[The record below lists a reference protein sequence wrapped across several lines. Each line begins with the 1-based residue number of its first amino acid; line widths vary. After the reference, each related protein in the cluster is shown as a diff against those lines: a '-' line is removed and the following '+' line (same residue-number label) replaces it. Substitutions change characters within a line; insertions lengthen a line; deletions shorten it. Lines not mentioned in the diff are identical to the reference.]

1 MTATANATP
10 FDFAP
15 QAGQDDEL
23 LQQLGF
29 VPGLKE
35 LLAVRQIHAL
45 EHATVWVL
53 SEPQSEMS
61 DTAPGAQSDTVPGA
75 QSDRLLGGMSTE
87 AGFYLY
93 GDVST
98 VTVHRAVRIA
108 LDRLTRGEWN
118 LAVHPR
124 CGTNLS
130 VGMLMTAGLAI
141 GVNLILP
148 KDPIGQLIG
157 WGVAAAT
164 ATSIAPDVGAVVQK
178 YVTTAIPFNLEI
190 VSVRPSRDWNGKP
203 QHFVELRWVEAR
215 STVAIA

>member
-1 MTATANATP
+1 MTATASTP

-15 QAGQDDEL
+15 QPQQDDEL

-35 LLAVRQIHAL
+35 LLAVRQVHAL
-45 EHATVWVL
+45 EHAAVWVL
-53 SEPQSEMS
+53 SEPQLGM
-61 DTAPGAQSDTVPGA
+61 
-75 QSDRLLGGMSTE
+75 SDRLLGGMSTDT
-87 AGFYLY
+87 GFYLY
-93 GDVST
+93 GDVPT
-98 VTVHRAVRIA
+98 AAVYRAVQIA
-108 LDRLTRGEWN
+108 LDRLTHGEWN

-141 GVNLILP
+141 GVNLFLP
-148 KDPIGQLIG
+148 KDPIGQLLG
-157 WGVAAAT
+157 LGVAAAA

-190 VSVRPSRDWNGKP
+190 VTVQPSRDWSGRP
-203 QHFVELRWVEAR
+203 QHFVELRWIEAQ
-215 STVAIA
+215 STLAIAHSQQ

>member
-1 MTATANATP
+1 MTATATP

-15 QAGQDDEL
+15 QPRQDDEL

-29 VPGLKE
+29 IPGLKE
-35 LLAVRQIHAL
+35 LLTVRQVHAL

-53 SEPQSEMS
+53 SEPQLGLSN
-61 DTAPGAQSDTVPGA
+61 A
-75 QSDRLLGGMSTE
+75 LLGGMSTE
-87 AGFYLY
+87 TGFYLY
-93 GDVST
+93 GDVPT
-98 VTVHRAVRIA
+98 ATVHRAVRLA
-108 LDRLTRGEWN
+108 LDRLTQGEWN

-157 WGVAAAT
+157 LGVAAAA
-164 ATSIAPDVGAVVQK
+164 ATSIAPDVGAVAQK

-190 VSVRPSRDWNGKP
+190 ASVRPGRDWSGRP
-203 QHFVELRWVEAR
+203 QHFVEICWAEAR
-215 STVAIA
+215 SNVALGRF

>member
-1 MTATANATP
+1 MTATASATP

-15 QAGQDDEL
+15 QPGQDDEL

-29 VPGLKE
+29 VPGLRE
-35 LLAVRQIHAL
+35 LLAVRQVHAL

-53 SEPQSEMS
+53 SEPQLEMS
-61 DTAPGAQSDTVPGA
+61 
-75 QSDRLLGGMSTE
+75 SDRLLGGMSTE
-87 AGFYLY
+87 TGFYLY
-93 GDVST
+93 GDVPT
-98 VTVHRAVRIA
+98 AVVNRAVRIA

-141 GVNLILP
+141 GVNLFLP

-157 WGVAAAT
+157 LGMAAAT

-190 VSVRPSRDWNGKP
+190 VAVHPSRDWSGRP
-203 QHFVELRWVEAR
+203 QHFVELRWVEAQ
-215 STVAIA
+215 SNVAIEH